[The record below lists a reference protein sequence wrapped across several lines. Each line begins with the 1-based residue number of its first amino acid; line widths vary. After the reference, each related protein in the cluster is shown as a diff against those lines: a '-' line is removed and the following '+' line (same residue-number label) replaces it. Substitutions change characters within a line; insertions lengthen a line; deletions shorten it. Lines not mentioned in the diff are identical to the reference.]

1 MMQVFAEEIAI
12 GDNGYSQFGIM
23 CTYLMLFHFDE
34 YDWAAQHSM
43 LPTAQARQRA
53 AAKLHQNLNSSTN
66 FKGNSSLNFSSS
78 GEVLLPPEV
87 FSLRPRIAIACQIPI
102 RRCYEHNEVHGIAK
116 FGAAA
121 RNLYQVRL
129 LGTRT
134 TVDTIQYLHKCL

>member
-87 FSLRPRIAIACQIPI
+87 FSLRPRIASHARYRFGDVTNIMKYTELLNLVLQQGICI
-102 RRCYEHNEVHGIAK
+102 R
-116 FGAAA
+116 
-121 RNLYQVRL
+121 
-129 LGTRT
+129 LG
-134 TVDTIQYLHKCL
+134 YYGLELP